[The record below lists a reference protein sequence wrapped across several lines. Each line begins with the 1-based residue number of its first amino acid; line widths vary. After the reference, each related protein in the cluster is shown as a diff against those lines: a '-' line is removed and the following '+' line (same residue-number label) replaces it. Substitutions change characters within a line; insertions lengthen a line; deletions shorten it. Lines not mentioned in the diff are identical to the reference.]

1 VVASLPRTAGGKLKR
16 HELAEKLGA
25 TQEGGGVVQA
35 AYVEP
40 ATALQ
45 RELAKH
51 WAIALGVERVGAD
64 DDFFALGGGSLKA
77 ASFVN
82 RIESDYGEVLYVTS
96 LFDAPTLARY
106 EAFLRERHPALAARI
121 DGVEAPAAPAW
132 AVDDARLAAFRAA
145 IAPTLRAR
153 AAPRERLRPAVFVLS
168 PPRSGST
175 LLRAMLAGHPRLFAP
190 PELYL
195 LPFGTLAE
203 RRDWFAGAQRFQLE
217 GLPRALMQLRGIDAD
232 AAAAAMAR
240 GEADGTTV
248 AACYAELQ
256 DALGDRL
263 LVDKTPY
270 YASRP
275 ETLAHAEAMF
285 RDARYLHL
293 VRHPCAMI
301 RSFDEASLGQLWYP
315 RLVGPVAAAR
325 EACPWPSLPFAEMLW
340 NVLHANIAD
349 FLDGVPAERQLRVAF
364 EDLVRAPEA
373 TMRAVAGF
381 LGLDYEPAMLEPQRD
396 RQARMTDGLR
406 EQSRMIGDMKFH
418 RHASIDA
425 GVAERWRATLDESML
440 SAPTVA
446 RARTLGYAIDD
457 PAEREVFVL

>member
-1 VVASLPRTAGGKLKR
+1 MQR
-16 HELAEKLGA
+16 
-25 TQEGGGVVQA
+25 A

-45 RELAKH
+45 RELARH
-51 WAIALGVERVGAD
+51 WAAALDVERVGAD
-64 DDFFALGGGSLKA
+64 DDFFALGGDSLKA

-132 AVDDARLAAFRAA
+132 TVDDSRLAAFRAA

-195 LPFGTLAE
+195 LPFDTLAE
-203 RRDWFAGAQRFQLE
+203 RRDWFAGA
-217 GLPRALMQLRGIDAD
+217 RGSSSRDYPCAH
-232 AAAAAMAR
+232 A
-240 GEADGTTV
+240 
-248 AACYAELQ
+248 
-256 DALGDRL
+256 
-263 LVDKTPY
+263 
-270 YASRP
+270 ASRHRCGRRGGVDGARRGGRHDRRRATRTCSTRSAIACSSTRRRTTP
-275 ETLAHAEAMF
+275 AARKRSRSAEALF

-315 RLVGPVAAAR
+315 RLVGPEAAAR

-349 FLDGVPAERQLRVAF
+349 FLAGVPAERQLRVAF

-373 TMRAVAGF
+373 TMRAVTGF
-381 LGLDYEPAMLEPQRD
+381 LGLDYEPGMLEPQRD

-440 SAPTVA
+440 SPATLA
-446 RARTLGYAIDD
+446 LARTLGYAIDD
-457 PAEREVFVL
+457 PAEHEVFVL